1 MNRYT
6 DFYKR
11 ALLAVAVITLN
22 GGLALADEPTVA
34 GTHPANTNIIV
45 AKATPPA
52 KTDSKTESLQD
63 DQDKAVAEAIE
74 SVMEDNKLQLDLR
87 LSGHKSMILA
97 AD

>member
-6 DFYKR
+6 DFYKS
-11 ALLAVAVITLN
+11 ALLAVAVITLT
-22 GGLALADEPTVA
+22 GKLALADELPVA
-34 GTHPANTNIIV
+34 STDPENTNLVIAKV
-45 AKATPPA
+45 TLPAKAGV
-52 KTDSKTESLQD
+52 KTESLQD

-87 LSGHKSMILA
+87 LSGHKSVILA

>member
-6 DFYKR
+6 DFYKS
-11 ALLAVAVITLN
+11 ALLAVAVVTLT
-22 GGLALADEPTVA
+22 GKLALADELPVA
-34 GTHPANTNIIV
+34 GTDPENTNFVIAKV
-45 AKATPPA
+45 TLSAKAGV
-52 KTDSKTESLQD
+52 KTESLQD

-87 LSGHKSMILA
+87 LSGHKSVILA